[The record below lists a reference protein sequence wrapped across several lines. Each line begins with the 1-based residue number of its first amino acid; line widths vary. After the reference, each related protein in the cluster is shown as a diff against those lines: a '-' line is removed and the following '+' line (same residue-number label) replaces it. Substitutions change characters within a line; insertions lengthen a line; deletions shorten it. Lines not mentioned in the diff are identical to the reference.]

1 MRWFHKGRRRIEPG
15 SNLLDMTPRREA
27 TWEEDEAGLV
37 TLVRERPAIRGPRSL
52 GRWISYMMAPPRIRL
67 DEVGSYAWLQ
77 MSGSLDVRELALLVR
92 AEFGERVEPVY
103 PRLGQLIRL
112 LQRERFVAYEE
123 M

>member
-1 MRWFHKGRRRIEPG
+1 MRWFRKGRRGIESGP
-15 SNLLDMTPRREA
+15 NLLDMTPRRTA
-27 TWEEDEAGLV
+27 TWEEDEGGLV

-92 AEFGERVEPVY
+92 AEFGDRVEPVH

-123 M
+123 V